1 MAKVL
6 PYLAA
11 SLLLHALPFAVP
23 APELALSVAALTPLE
38 LDAPTGTIE
47 PEPSGATAALQET
60 DTAAQGSSVPREVV
74 PRDVVP
80 RELAPT
86 PVRRVPRALPASQP
100 AAPQPA
106 PPAPDT
112 AEPEAPD
119 VLAQAAPANEPAQAF
134 GVQNPAQ
141 ALAGPAS
148 QPAAGALAGALG
160 VAASGSGAGSSAA
173 PSSSARVGA
182 NAAGGS
188 GDVAAAR
195 AQYLQRLRQR
205 VIERRQYPHAALRAG
220 VEGTVCLRVSL
231 DAAGR
236 ISELRPTCGPLP
248 APLLQ
253 AALRA
258 VRAAEPFGPLP
269 SGVGQMLSVDL
280 PVVFTLDAR

>member
-23 APELALSVAALTPLE
+23 APELTLSVAALTPLE
-38 LDAPTGTIE
+38 LDTPTWTLA
-47 PEPSGATAALQET
+47 PEPSGATAALKET
-60 DTAAQGSSVPREVV
+60 DAAAQGSSVPREAV
-74 PRDVVP
+74 PGEVES
-80 RELAPT
+80 RELAPA
-86 PVRRVPRALPASQP
+86 PVRRVPRALLASKP
-100 AAPQPA
+100 AAEQPE
-106 PPAPDT
+106 PSAPDT
-112 AEPEAPD
+112 AEPDAPA
-119 VLAQAAPANEPAQAF
+119 VLAQAAPASEPGQAF
-134 GVQNPAQ
+134 AVQSATQ
-141 ALAGPAS
+141 ALAEPAS
-148 QPAAGALAGALG
+148 QPAAGAPAAALG
-160 VAASGSGAGSSAA
+160 VAASGSSAGSSAA

-182 NAAGGS
+182 NAGGGS
-188 GDVAAAR
+188 ADVAAAR

-220 VEGTVCLRVSL
+220 LEGTVCLRVSL

-269 SGVGQMLSVDL
+269 SGVGQTLSVDL
-280 PVVFTLDAR
+280 PVVFTLDAQ